1 MLFHSVYDKIKVIFL
16 KNGKGEK
23 MENNN
28 TKSLMKLCKENTIIV
43 REGEVYT
50 EMYKLLSGKVA
61 VYLHYGEDNEYLVN
75 TISDQRCIG
84 EISLLTKNPSPYTIV
99 ALTDVMLMR
108 ITADQFE
115 DFIINNTKNA
125 MDILNNMASSIVS
138 LNKNIDNVIE
148 DLSKAMEELSS
159 EKSGAVTAA
168 DIRER
173 VNRYKQDRLISDI
186 VL

>member
-1 MLFHSVYDKIKVIFL
+1 
-16 KNGKGEK
+16 
-23 MENNN
+23 
-28 TKSLMKLCKENTIIV
+28 
-43 REGEVYT
+43 
-50 EMYKLLSGKVA
+50 
-61 VYLHYGEDNEYLVN
+61 
-75 TISDQRCIG
+75 
-84 EISLLTKNPSPYTIV
+84 
-99 ALTDVMLMR
+99 
-108 ITADQFE
+108 
-115 DFIINNTKNA
+115 KNA

-173 VNRYKQDRLISDI
+173 VNRYKQDRLITADI